1 MIKRLACVIVL
12 ALPLAAQDSEI
23 EQLKQMLLDQQR
35 QINELKTRLGM
46 AVSDGVP
53 VNAHP
58 AIGEVASTK
67 PMVPSAPAAP
77 PTFTPP
83 AAETTTA
90 ALPPVQ
96 GPDDAT
102 TSPLHFKLGD
112 AYFTPVG

>member
-35 QINELKTRLGM
+35 QINELKTKLGM
-46 AVSDGVP
+46 AVSAGVP

-58 AIGEVASTK
+58 PLGEVASTK

-77 PTFTPP
+77 PTFTP
-83 AAETTTA
+83 AASTSSSSSSSSSSGTTTA
-90 ALPPVQ
+90 ASTPA
-96 GPDDAT
+96 PDDAD
-102 TSPLHFKLGD
+102 TSPLQF
-112 AYFTPVG
+112 